1 MTSTGLRPCEMRR
14 HVYLPGANPYVFHIE
29 MKGEALK
36 AVGVLEQ
43 ITSLFSAQRIPIL
56 QFGVTGIG
64 ENLMLTI
71 FADVGDEKTA
81 AKVVED
87 IRKTPYALQVWYSKP
102 IVKGFC
108 YDNFCFPP
116 TIEGERAIILSKPY
130 YEGFITEGWSRFG
143 TAFPIMLYLLGFEAG
158 RRAYRDFAYIAGGDR
173 DAEVKV
179 AQSFFQ
185 MLGYGRLESVKL
197 DDRKREAVVRVYDS
211 FECSLF
217 LGVGEIRA
225 GFARG
230 LIGGWLAARWGVEK
244 AENMVVR
251 EEKCIAKGDPYCEFR
266 VWIEE
271 KR

>member
-1 MTSTGLRPCEMRR
+1 
-14 HVYLPGANPYVFHIE
+14 

-116 TIEGERAIILSKPY
+116 TIEGERVIILSKPY
-130 YEGFITEGWSRFG
+130 YEGFITEG
-143 TAFPIMLYLLGFEAG
+143 
-158 RRAYRDFAYIAGGDR
+158 
-173 DAEVKV
+173 
-179 AQSFFQ
+179 
-185 MLGYGRLESVKL
+185 
-197 DDRKREAVVRVYDS
+197 
-211 FECSLF
+211 
-217 LGVGEIRA
+217 
-225 GFARG
+225 
-230 LIGGWLAARWGVEK
+230 
-244 AENMVVR
+244 
-251 EEKCIAKGDPYCEFR
+251 
-266 VWIEE
+266 
-271 KR
+271 